1 MRGSN
6 YDGQHMKYETLVLGP
21 LQTNCYLVYCEETR
35 ECAVIDPGAES
46 PKIFEAV
53 SAKDLKPVVLI
64 NTHGHVDHVGAN
76 KDVKEKYDIP
86 LMMHEADVPMLKSIL
101 QSGLGLMLGA
111 KSSPPPDS
119 YLVENDE
126 VIIGRGILKTAH
138 TPGHSPGSLVF
149 KTDNFLISGDTLFC
163 MGVGRT
169 DLPGGSWA
177 TLIDSI
183 NQKILI
189 YPDDTIIL
197 PGHGPPTTVGQE
209 KSSNPFLR

>member
-1 MRGSN
+1 
-6 YDGQHMKYETLVLGP
+6 MKYDKIVVGP
-21 LQTNCYLVYCEETR
+21 LQTNCYLVYCDETN
-35 ECAVIDPGAES
+35 ECAVIDPGAE
-46 PKIFEAV
+46 PDVIFQAV
-53 SAKDLKPVVLI
+53 SAKNLIPVVLI

-119 YLVENDE
+119 FLKENDE
-126 VIIGRGILKTAH
+126 VKIGNSTLRIFH
-138 TPGHSPGSLVF
+138 TPGHSPGSLILLA
-149 KTDNFLISGDTLFC
+149 DSFLISGDTLFC

-177 TLIDSI
+177 TLINSI
-183 NQKILI
+183 SQKILI
-189 YPDDTIIL
+189 HPDDTIVL
-197 PGHGPPTTVGQE
+197 PGHGPSTTIGQE
-209 KSSNPFLR
+209 KSGNPFLR